1 MFDIPCPGY
10 SKSPVQC
17 TPTPL
22 SRVPLPNKPCST
34 STQLTLST
42 PHNLTLPP
50 TVLDPIT
57 PHPTSLFKDR
67 HDCSYRAFTGNC
79 TRTRSRP
86 STAGRLPTLPPSRT
100 CMIPDHV
107 EVSPLLL
114 FSLYI
119 HPTHITPLP
128 LTSQVTHFPIT
139 PLPLTSQVTHTS
151 ITPLHLTRLAH
162 PNPITPLPLTGQVH
176 STPATHLPPP
186 ATYNPLPL
194 PLYPLPA
201 GCTPLPLPLYPS
213 TPHQPNKTH
222 SHYPSTT

>member
-1 MFDIPCPGY
+1 M
-10 SKSPVQC
+10 
-17 TPTPL
+17 
-22 SRVPLPNKPCST
+22 CST

-42 PHNLTLPP
+42 PHYLTLPP

-86 STAGRLPTLPPSRT
+86 STAGRLPALPPSRS

-107 EVSPLLL
+107 DVSPLLL
-114 FSLYI
+114 SSLYI
-119 HPTHITPLP
+119 HPTH
-128 LTSQVTHFPIT
+128 IT

-186 ATYNPLPL
+186 ASYNPLP

-201 GCTPLPLPLYPS
+201 GYTPFPLPVYPGTPHFHYPS
-213 TPHQPNKTH
+213 TPLPIISQKKTH